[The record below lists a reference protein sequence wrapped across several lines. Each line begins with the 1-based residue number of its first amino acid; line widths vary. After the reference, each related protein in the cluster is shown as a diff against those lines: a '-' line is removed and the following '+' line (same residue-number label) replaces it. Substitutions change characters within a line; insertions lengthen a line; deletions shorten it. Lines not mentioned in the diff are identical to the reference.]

1 MKTKYGMDR
10 HDLLAYLVR
19 DVFNWT
25 NDFGLQFK
33 LVYNKESTIDSDYYC
48 RTLKF
53 ERECTNGL
61 NKATRSNAH
70 DRS

>member
-1 MKTKYGMDR
+1 
-10 HDLLAYLVR
+10 VR
-19 DVFNWT
+19 DVFNFT

-53 ERECTNGL
+53 ERECTNNL
-61 NKATRSNAH
+61 NKARRDNHH
-70 DRS
+70 DRT